1 MLPETL
7 AEVLLNWIGACGVLA
22 YLTFVVTRPLRSG
35 MENRLAVL
43 LACGAVFMIARGF
56 RWLAGEPLAH
66 VVAMFSIGLFPLL
79 LILFIEQLLRRHS
92 PPFVKFT
99 VAAAT
104 CGFSYLSLF
113 TTFPRSAAIAL
124 LVYELF
130 VFLFITVV
138 IICRDKKALSEPE
151 NHLIESIGVASII
164 ILPLIITD
172 FQTVVEMPIM
182 RIGSIAILV
191 FIFTLTRQSSASR
204 QTDAF
209 LRGIM
214 RISLYGLVLGLVF
227 ASVSVTAELFR
238 DQAASITLSLI
249 QPYIALGIALA
260 FLIRI
265 TDRLVAMR
273 RESRSHYFQNWL
285 ANAKTESIA
294 DFVQSVLRYAPLKNC
309 ILVGRKMLAD
319 YDIESMRPLFDQHAS
334 LLSTE
339 DLNNISRLEQDEQLV
354 FAAEQLVDL
363 LGRNQCNQFCLLSEQ
378 PVTALLVNIPT
389 VAGTVR
395 LKTELVVI
403 SKIAEALNRG

>member
-1 MLPETL
+1 
-7 AEVLLNWIGACGVLA
+7 
-22 YLTFVVTRPLRSG
+22 
-35 MENRLAVL
+35 
-43 LACGAVFMIARGF
+43 
-56 RWLAGEPLAH
+56 
-66 VVAMFSIGLFPLL
+66 
-79 LILFIEQLLRRHS
+79 
-92 PPFVKFT
+92 
-99 VAAAT
+99 
-104 CGFSYLSLF
+104 
-113 TTFPRSAAIAL
+113 
-124 LVYELF
+124 
-130 VFLFITVV
+130 
-138 IICRDKKALSEPE
+138 
-151 NHLIESIGVASII
+151 
-164 ILPLIITD
+164 
-172 FQTVVEMPIM
+172 MPII
-182 RIGSIAILV
+182 RFGSIAILV
-191 FIFTLTRQSSASR
+191 CIFTLTRQSSASR

-363 LGRNQCNQFCLLSEQ
+363 LGRKPHFLRDGASK
-378 PVTALLVNIPT
+378 ARYSDRVNRMIWIT
-389 VAGTVR
+389 SFKR
-395 LKTELVVI
+395 LNHKYE
-403 SKIAEALNRG
+403 